1 MQPIILV
8 VEVFF
13 YYFCTQIIQN
23 RKHLITTME
32 RLDLTLAKKL
42 LKINAIMLQPD
53 RPFLWGNG
61 WNAPIYNDN
70 KITLSYPNVRRFVKV
85 ELSRLILE
93 NFPDAEVVASVAMGS
108 IAMGALV
115 ADTLGLP
122 FIYLRDMPKD
132 HGLENLI
139 EGNFKPGQNVVLI
152 EDLVS
157 TGQNAVKAL
166 HEVRLAGGNVLGMVT
181 MFTYNFQQ
189 AIDAFTTEALELIS
203 LTNYNAMIDAAV
215 ATGSITKNDVATFEC
230 WHQDPESW
238 THTAIGLD

>member
-1 MQPIILV
+1 
-8 VEVFF
+8 
-13 YYFCTQIIQN
+13 
-23 RKHLITTME
+23 ME
-32 RLDLTLAKKL
+32 SLDLTLAKKL

-70 KITLSYPNVRRFVKV
+70 KITLSYPDVRRFVKV

-93 NFPDAEVVASVAMGS
+93 NFPYAEVVASVAMGS

-122 FIYLRDMPKD
+122 FVYVRDVPKD

-139 EGNFKPGQNVVLI
+139 EGNFKPGQHVVLI

-157 TGQNAVKAL
+157 TGQNAIKAL
-166 HEVRLAGGNVLGMVT
+166 HEMRLAGGDVLGMVAL
-181 MFTYNFQQ
+181 FTYNFQQ
-189 AIDAFTTEALELIS
+189 ALDTFMAEDLKLIT
-203 LTNYNAMIDAAV
+203 LTNYDAMMEAAL
-215 ATGSITKNDVATFEC
+215 ATGRISEPDVNTFEL
-230 WHQDPESW
+230 WHDAPENW
-238 THTAIGLD
+238 TPASIELD

>member
-1 MQPIILV
+1 
-8 VEVFF
+8 
-13 YYFCTQIIQN
+13 
-23 RKHLITTME
+23 ME
-32 RLDLTLAKKL
+32 SLDLTLAKKL

-70 KITLSYPNVRRFVKV
+70 KITLSYPDVRRFVKV

-93 NFPDAEVVASVAMGS
+93 NFPNAEVVASVAMGS

-122 FIYLRDMPKD
+122 FVYVRDVPKD

-139 EGNFKPGQNVVLI
+139 EGNFKPGQHVVLI

-157 TGQNAVKAL
+157 TGQNAIKAL
-166 HEVRLAGGNVLGMVT
+166 HEMRLAGGDVLGMVAL
-181 MFTYNFQQ
+181 FTYNFQQ
-189 AIDAFTTEALELIS
+189 ALDTFMAEDLKLIT
-203 LTNYNAMIDAAV
+203 LTNYDAMMEAAL
-215 ATGSITKNDVATFEC
+215 ATGRISEPDVNTFEL
-230 WHQDPESW
+230 WHDAPENW
-238 THTAIGLD
+238 TPASIELD

>member
-1 MQPIILV
+1 
-8 VEVFF
+8 
-13 YYFCTQIIQN
+13 
-23 RKHLITTME
+23 ME
-32 RLDLTLAKKL
+32 SLDLTLAKKL

-70 KITLSYPNVRRFVKV
+70 KITLSYPDVRRFVKV

-122 FIYLRDMPKD
+122 FVYVRDVPKD

-139 EGNFKPGQNVVLI
+139 EGNFKPGQHVVLI

-157 TGQNAVKAL
+157 TGQNAIKAL
-166 HEVRLAGGNVLGMVT
+166 HEMRLAGGDVLGMVAL
-181 MFTYNFQQ
+181 FTYNFQQ
-189 AIDAFTTEALELIS
+189 ALDTFMAEDLKLIT
-203 LTNYNAMIDAAV
+203 LTNYDAMMEAAL
-215 ATGSITKNDVATFEC
+215 ATGRISEPDVNTFEL
-230 WHQDPESW
+230 WHDAPDNW
-238 THTAIGLD
+238 TPASIELD

>member
-1 MQPIILV
+1 
-8 VEVFF
+8 
-13 YYFCTQIIQN
+13 
-23 RKHLITTME
+23 ME
-32 RLDLTLAKKL
+32 SLDLTLAKKL

-70 KITLSYPNVRRFVKV
+70 KITLSYPDVRRFVKV

-122 FIYLRDMPKD
+122 FVYVRDVRKD

-139 EGNFKPGQNVVLI
+139 EGNFKPGQHVVLI

-157 TGQNAVKAL
+157 TGQNAIKAL
-166 HEVRLAGGNVLGMVT
+166 HEMRLAGGDVLGMVAL
-181 MFTYNFQQ
+181 FTYNFQQ
-189 AIDAFTTEALELIS
+189 ALDTFMAEDLRLIT
-203 LTNYNAMIDAAV
+203 LTNYDAMMDAAL
-215 ATGSITKNDVATFEC
+215 ATGSISESDVNTFEL
-230 WHQDPESW
+230 WHDAPENW
-238 THTAIGLD
+238 TPASIELD

>member
-1 MQPIILV
+1 
-8 VEVFF
+8 
-13 YYFCTQIIQN
+13 
-23 RKHLITTME
+23 ME
-32 RLDLTLAKKL
+32 SLDLTLAKKL

-70 KITLSYPNVRRFVKV
+70 KITLSYPDVRRFLKV

-93 NFPDAEVVASVAMGS
+93 HFPDAEVVASVAMGS

-122 FIYLRDMPKD
+122 FVYVRDVPKD

-139 EGNFKPGQNVVLI
+139 EGNFKPGQRVVLI

-157 TGQNAVKAL
+157 TGHNAIKAL
-166 HEVRLAGGNVLGMVT
+166 HEMQLAGGDVMGMVA
-181 MFTYNFQQ
+181 MFTYEF
-189 AIDAFTTEALELIS
+189 DEALEAFKNEELELIT
-203 LTNYNAMIDAAV
+203 LTNYHAMIEAALATDYIKDQDVDAL
-215 ATGSITKNDVATFEC
+215 EL
-230 WHQDPESW
+230 WHENPENW
-238 THTAIGLD
+238 TPVSPNVD

>member
-1 MQPIILV
+1 
-8 VEVFF
+8 
-13 YYFCTQIIQN
+13 
-23 RKHLITTME
+23 ME
-32 RLDLTLAKKL
+32 SLDLTLAKKL

-70 KITLSYPNVRRFVKV
+70 KITLSYPDVRRFVKV

-122 FIYLRDMPKD
+122 FVYVRDVPKD

-139 EGNFKPGQNVVLI
+139 EGNFKPGQHVVLI

-157 TGQNAVKAL
+157 TGQNAIKAL
-166 HEVRLAGGNVLGMVT
+166 HEMRLAGGDVLGMVAL
-181 MFTYNFQQ
+181 FTYNFQQ
-189 AIDAFTTEALELIS
+189 ALDTFMAEDLKLIT
-203 LTNYNAMIDAAV
+203 LTNYDAMMEAALE
-215 ATGSITKNDVATFEC
+215 TGRISEPDVNTFEL
-230 WHQDPESW
+230 WHDAPENW
-238 THTAIGLD
+238 TPASIELD

>member
-1 MQPIILV
+1 
-8 VEVFF
+8 
-13 YYFCTQIIQN
+13 
-23 RKHLITTME
+23 ME
-32 RLDLTLAKKL
+32 SLDFTLAKKL

-70 KITLSYPNVRRFVKV
+70 KITLSYPDVRRFVKV

-93 NFPDAEVVASVAMGS
+93 HFPDAEVVASVAMGS

-122 FIYLRDMPKD
+122 FVYVRDVPKD

-139 EGNFKPGQNVVLI
+139 EGNFKPGQRVVLI

-157 TGQNAVKAL
+157 TGHNAIKAL
-166 HEVRLAGGNVLGMVT
+166 HEMQLAGGDVMGMVA
-181 MFTYNFQQ
+181 MFTYDFTQ
-189 AIDAFTTEALELIS
+189 ALKAFKDEELELIT
-203 LTNYNAMIDAAV
+203 LTNYHAMIEAAL
-215 ATGSITKNDVATFEC
+215 ATEYIKDQDVDTLEL
-230 WHQDPESW
+230 WHDNPENWMPSSLK
-238 THTAIGLD
+238 ID

>member
-1 MQPIILV
+1 
-8 VEVFF
+8 
-13 YYFCTQIIQN
+13 
-23 RKHLITTME
+23 ME

-70 KITLSYPNVRRFVKV
+70 KITLSYPDVRRFVKV

-93 NFPDAEVVASVAMGS
+93 NFPEAEVVASVAMGS

-122 FIYLRDMPKD
+122 FVYVRDVPKD
-132 HGLENLI
+132 HGLENVI
-139 EGNFKPGQNVVLI
+139 EGNFKPGQRVVLI

-157 TGQNAVKAL
+157 TGNNAIKAL
-166 HEVRLAGGNVLGMVT
+166 HEMQLAGGEVLGMVAL
-181 MFTYNFQQ
+181 FTYEFQQ
-189 AIDAFTTEALELIS
+189 ALDSFGHEGLNLIT
-203 LTNYNAMIDAAV
+203 LTNYNAMIEAALEDKYL
-215 ATGSITKNDVATFEC
+215 TDNDVDTFEL
-230 WHQDPESW
+230 WHDDPENWMPAS
-238 THTAIGLD
+238 LKPD

>member
-1 MQPIILV
+1 
-8 VEVFF
+8 
-13 YYFCTQIIQN
+13 
-23 RKHLITTME
+23 ME
-32 RLDLTLAKKL
+32 SLDLTLAKKL

-53 RPFLWGNG
+53 RPFLGGNG

-70 KITLSYPNVRRFVKV
+70 KITLSYPDVRRFVKV

-122 FIYLRDMPKD
+122 FVYVRDVPKD

-139 EGNFKPGQNVVLI
+139 EGNFKPGQHVVLI

-157 TGQNAVKAL
+157 TGQNAIKAL
-166 HEVRLAGGNVLGMVT
+166 HEMRLAGGDVLGMVAL
-181 MFTYNFQQ
+181 FTYNFQQ
-189 AIDAFTTEALELIS
+189 ALDTFMAEDLKLIT
-203 LTNYNAMIDAAV
+203 LTNYDAMMEAAL
-215 ATGSITKNDVATFEC
+215 ATGRISEPDVNTFEL
-230 WHQDPESW
+230 WHDAPENW
-238 THTAIGLD
+238 TPASIELD

>member
-1 MQPIILV
+1 
-8 VEVFF
+8 
-13 YYFCTQIIQN
+13 
-23 RKHLITTME
+23 ME
-32 RLDLTLAKKL
+32 SLDLTLAKKL

-70 KITLSYPNVRRFVKV
+70 KITLSYPDVRRFVKV

-122 FIYLRDMPKD
+122 FVYVRDVPKD

-139 EGNFKPGQNVVLI
+139 EGNFKPGQHVVLI

-157 TGQNAVKAL
+157 TGQNAIKAL
-166 HEVRLAGGNVLGMVT
+166 HEMRLAGGDVLGMVAL
-181 MFTYNFQQ
+181 FTYNFQQ
-189 AIDAFTTEALELIS
+189 ALDTFMAEDLKLIT
-203 LTNYNAMIDAAV
+203 LTNYDAMMEAAL
-215 ATGSITKNDVATFEC
+215 ATGRISEPDVNTFEL
-230 WHQDPESW
+230 WHDAPENW
-238 THTAIGLD
+238 TPASIELD

>member
-1 MQPIILV
+1 
-8 VEVFF
+8 
-13 YYFCTQIIQN
+13 
-23 RKHLITTME
+23 ME
-32 RLDLTLAKKL
+32 SLDLTLAKKL

-70 KITLSYPNVRRFVKV
+70 KITLSYPDVRRFVKV

-122 FIYLRDMPKD
+122 FVYVRDVHKD

-139 EGNFKPGQNVVLI
+139 EGNFKPGQHVVLI

-157 TGQNAVKAL
+157 TGQNAIKAL
-166 HEVRLAGGNVLGMVT
+166 HEMRLAGGDVLGMVAL
-181 MFTYNFQQ
+181 FTYNFQQ
-189 AIDAFTTEALELIS
+189 ALDTFMAEDLKLIT
-203 LTNYNAMIDAAV
+203 LTNYDAMMEAAL
-215 ATGSITKNDVATFEC
+215 ATGRISEPDVNTFEL
-230 WHQDPESW
+230 WHDAPENW
-238 THTAIGLD
+238 TPASIELD

>member
-1 MQPIILV
+1 MD
-8 VEVFF
+8 
-13 YYFCTQIIQN
+13 
-23 RKHLITTME
+23 

-70 KITLSYPNVRRFVKV
+70 KITLSYPDVRRFVKV

-93 NFPDAEVVASVAMGS
+93 NFPDVEVVASVAMGS

-122 FIYLRDMPKD
+122 FVYVRDVPKD

-139 EGNFKPGQNVVLI
+139 EGNFEPGQRVVLI

-157 TGQNAVKAL
+157 TGSNAIKAL
-166 HEVRLAGGNVLGMVT
+166 HEMQLAGGEVLGMVAL
-181 MFTYNFQQ
+181 FTYEFQQ
-189 AIDAFTTEALELIS
+189 ALDSFRQEGLELIT
-203 LTNYNAMIDAAV
+203 LTNYNAMIEAALDDKHL
-215 ATGSITKNDVATFEC
+215 TGNDVDTFEL
-230 WHQDPESW
+230 WHDDPENWMPAS
-238 THTAIGLD
+238 LKPD

>member
-1 MQPIILV
+1 
-8 VEVFF
+8 
-13 YYFCTQIIQN
+13 
-23 RKHLITTME
+23 ME
-32 RLDLTLAKKL
+32 SLDLTLAKKL

-70 KITLSYPNVRRFVKV
+70 KITLSYPDVRRFVKV

-122 FIYLRDMPKD
+122 FVYVRDVPKD

-139 EGNFKPGQNVVLI
+139 EGNFKPGQHVVLI

-157 TGQNAVKAL
+157 TGQNAIKAL
-166 HEVRLAGGNVLGMVT
+166 HEMRLAGGDVLGMVAL
-181 MFTYNFQQ
+181 FTYNFQQ
-189 AIDAFTTEALELIS
+189 ALDTFMAEDLKLITP
-203 LTNYNAMIDAAV
+203 TNYDAMMEAAL
-215 ATGSITKNDVATFEC
+215 ATGRISEPDVNTFEL
-230 WHQDPESW
+230 WHDAPENW
-238 THTAIGLD
+238 TPASIELD

>member
-1 MQPIILV
+1 
-8 VEVFF
+8 
-13 YYFCTQIIQN
+13 
-23 RKHLITTME
+23 ME
-32 RLDLTLAKKL
+32 CLDLTLAKKL

-70 KITLSYPNVRRFVKV
+70 KITLSYPDVRRFVKV

-122 FIYLRDMPKD
+122 FVYVRDVPKD

-139 EGNFKPGQNVVLI
+139 EGNFKPGQHVVLI

-157 TGQNAVKAL
+157 TGQNAIKAL
-166 HEVRLAGGNVLGMVT
+166 HEMRLAGGDVLGMVAL
-181 MFTYNFQQ
+181 FTYNFQQ
-189 AIDAFTTEALELIS
+189 ALDTFMAEDLKLIT
-203 LTNYNAMIDAAV
+203 LTNYDAMMEAAL
-215 ATGSITKNDVATFEC
+215 ATGRISEPDVNTFEL
-230 WHQDPESW
+230 WHDAPENW
-238 THTAIGLD
+238 TPASIELD